1 MNDSHQILDEW
12 LIEGALGDPPR
23 EVAVHAAVCASCAR
37 RLGAFDAL
45 AAVDVSAG
53 GSPPPLPAPSRLVV
67 GMAWARIGTAVAGT
81 VVAGILVV
89 FGASQLLG
97 WVGNLDLGPGPS
109 EIAGFVTP
117 DPTRDQGTINPDP
130 AVQPSL
136 SAEPSGTPIPS
147 FIPLPSLAPNEQP
160 PDPPSAPFLQLNGV
174 GQTMMSVRWS
184 PGGGGGPV
192 QKWEIWRRTGSG
204 TWFKLGELPVGSVSL
219 TNSGLS
225 PNSNYSFRVR
235 GVNVAWLGP
244 FSNTI
249 SASTLPPPPSSAPPT
264 PSPSVE
270 PSIPETPTPTPAPT
284 APPSPSLSGFVGD
297 LFVQLDWTAVAGIDH
312 YDVYRDGL
320 YLTSTTST
328 SLIDAGVSYSTD
340 YSYAVKAVTSD
351 PLESGFSNTVS
362 LRTPDPPPPPSP

>member
-45 AAVDVSAG
+45 AAVDVSAA

-81 VVAGILVV
+81 VVAGVLVV

-117 DPTRDQGTINPDP
+117 DPSRDQGTINPDP

-147 FIPLPSLAPNEQP
+147 FIPLPSLSPNEQP
-160 PDPPSAPFLQLNGV
+160 PDAPSAPFLQLNGV
-174 GQTMMSVRWS
+174 GQTTMSVRWS
-184 PGGGGGPV
+184 PGSGGGPV

-204 TWFKLGELPVGSVSL
+204 TWFKLGELPPGNLSL

-225 PNSNYSFRVR
+225 PNTNYSYRVR

-244 FSNTI
+244 FSTPI
-249 SASTLPPPPSSAPPT
+249 TATTLPPATTPPPSAPPSSTPAPTDTPPPPT
-264 PSPSVE
+264 PEVTP
-270 PSIPETPTPTPAPT
+270 PPPTPTPEVTPPPPT
-284 APPSPSLSGFVGD
+284 PTP
-297 LFVQLDWTAVAGIDH
+297 
-312 YDVYRDGL
+312 
-320 YLTSTTST
+320 
-328 SLIDAGVSYSTD
+328 
-340 YSYAVKAVTSD
+340 
-351 PLESGFSNTVS
+351 EVS
-362 LRTPDPPPPPSP
+362 LPPPSP